1 MCRTPSGYQLE
12 DSGSGH
18 HHTSLESYFP
28 LSGSRTDLQLDCWG
42 SNSHLG
48 GDLRKGNPDQHQRYT
63 GPPVV
68 DGVAGDGGELV
79 GLLCRG
85 WSRHG
90 RGSRRCMGRSC

>member
-1 MCRTPSGYQLE
+1 ME

-18 HHTSLESYFP
+18 HHTSLECYFL
-28 LSGSRTDLQLDCWG
+28 LSGPRTGLELDCWG
-42 SNSHLG
+42 SNMHFG
-48 GDLRKGNPDQHQRYT
+48 GDLRKDNPDQHQYYT

-68 DGVAGDGGELV
+68 DGVAGDCGGELV